1 MSLLLDFER
10 SIKSLDDLQVFW
22 QELVPQLNDRCILLM
37 SGDVG
42 AGKTTSVQ
50 MIAKILGMQDVQ
62 SPSFAIHL
70 RYEND
75 QGKALDHLDLYR
87 LKDDDDLESSGFWD
101 IFSQKKALVIIEW
114 AQRLNY
120 EYLPLNWQQIE
131 VRFEKLSE
139 TERRIICTRL
149 NKPSLS

>member
-1 MSLLLDFER
+1 MS
-10 SIKSLDDLQVFW
+10 SILNSPRHIKNLEELYEFW
-22 QELVPQLNDRCILLM
+22 QELLPQLKERCILLM
-37 SGDVG
+37 SGEVG

-50 MIAKILGMQDVQ
+50 MIAKILGMRDVQ

-70 RYEND
+70 RYENE

-101 IFSQKKALVIIEW
+101 IFSQKHGLVLIEW

-131 VRFEKLSE
+131 VKFEKLSE
-139 TERRIICTRL
+139 TERKITCTHL
-149 NKPSLS
+149 NKPSL

>member
-1 MSLLLDFER
+1 MS
-10 SIKSLDDLQVFW
+10 SILNSNHDLKNKAELKVFW
-22 QELVPQLNDRCILLM
+22 QNFLSQISERCILLL

-50 MIAKILGMQDVQ
+50 MMAEILKMKNVQ

-75 QGKALDHLDLYR
+75 QGQFLDHLDLYR

-101 IFSQKKALVIIEW
+101 LFAEKKGLVVIEW
-114 AQRLNY
+114 AQRLDY
-120 EYLPLNWQQIE
+120 DYLPLNWQRVEVKIE
-131 VRFEKLSE
+131 KTDRENARHISVRL
-139 TERRIICTRL
+139 L
-149 NKPSLS
+149 